1 MRRRTGSTKSG
12 TLQIKRSDE
21 APVTLQ
27 GWLYKQG
34 HEGLMLWKKRWF
46 VLSEF
51 VLYYYKSPEEERTS
65 GSILLPSYKISPVS
79 KDNGISR
86 KFAFKAE
93 HKNMRTYYFAADS
106 KDTMIQWMN
115 AMSLASIGEQ
125 EQALS
130 KVQRTPN
137 DNNQS
142 MMRLNSQVHNHPPVV
157 HQMFSPN
164 GNAYQYHPPKDNQ
177 LSPGG
182 GIQPLYANAPPKPR
196 RMNTSRDQSPS
207 PERQIEEGM
216 ISPTND
222 PMMVTGRYHH
232 PMTEVHQAHIIVDD
246 VPPSY
251 RMRPPQERRTP
262 EAYGRMSRMQRNQ
275 IDYEDVYNRQN
286 AMMMQQQQQQQPM
299 FQQQQQQLAMHQS
312 AVQLAQMRTGMSRQQ
327 MARPH
332 SADFLEYDP
341 PKMAPQTPTPSR
353 SHHGR
358 NHRAQPPRPKSS
370 IEQRMLMDKQAFEE
384 TQMRSQ
390 SRASGMLEHH
400 QHNHHGYV
408 QPPPE
413 PSQRFKYYPPI
424 PSPHDSQLDLA
435 GEEVSR
441 YFPTPSPRKTVPQP
455 PMQPPP
461 QHPGDY
467 ENYQNVPS
475 RRQST
480 GQFVGKRAE
489 SVTPMVAAASGLID
503 AEDVGEFKRSSSARL
518 HRNKRNHP
526 EMFNLDETKKREQR
540 EESMKRLL
548 EWKQRMLQSPLTR
561 KSSRNASRTQTPT
574 NSDSPI
580 PTMLQMENGAKPKQL
595 EVNKVMNNGR
605 PQPPTSQSSSE
616 GQSKRIS
623 RKGSTASRS
632 SRSRSSPRISNRPD
646 ISSSDEGKPRCL
658 LGWCVCSSITIF
670 ALILVRLF
678 HSVWH
683 ILYCTLSLDV
693 PGTRQSRKRS
703 KSQQSRGSR
712 GSRSNSMSKLNS
724 TDQPQP
730 EYINISSLEEAM
742 GRNQSDLSVMN
753 HPNDLVVA
761 KREWNRKAIG
771 PDAWYNDD
779 FNFDKAQHSFADDPL
794 LKQQYGQLLDMRY
807 QVHPPQFYDNGQLDQ
822 ATVQICH
829 ESEMEHKSVRQ
840 LAQSKQRSNT
850 WHGDKFAEELQIFE
864 RKNDKPVLLKVKKEL
879 DQSQKPVPKRSL
891 DSSKESWSPAKVID
905 EIRKVK
911 EAPPKN
917 VVQDR
922 RKQFESTK
930 SSDDELLNVS
940 ELSNALEEAQKEAE
954 GRQKKHS
961 KIVSDFALSDSK
973 ESSDG
978 MSKGDASDDTEPG
991 TSQYEKT
998 LQKKKSVSELLSDFE
1013 KKTQQLQ
1020 EEEKKSG
1027 SGTRRR
1033 VFSDTETMM
1042 YDTSSDENDST
1053 FDATPVSPDDKK
1065 LDATRKSSLPTILPS
1080 NHLSEVQISEGQYMP
1095 MVLKKESSPAET
1107 YLQMT
1112 PTMMKKETS
1121 MTSITSSNSSMHV
1134 KQQTGSVD
1142 EQGRRPSQSVVMEHL
1157 IQEFGPERAAAIME
1171 SFTDEPAPVQPS
1183 TTTQQPVESPR
1194 YQEIQEQKS
1203 EQMAAGGHY
1212 EYLFKATSDAK
1223 TGTVPPSPPQANYE
1237 VVYHEI
1243 PEEVQ
1248 QKKPIKSP
1256 EMLPDILGNAPAG
1269 RGNSSSEADDE
1280 GGSKERSLFE
1290 VSDTFTP
1297 ASFFLEKKKAQPQQ
1311 PSASRDHIGS
1321 VNSLSSREL
1330 PQTPSSNNDDHASR
1344 RSFSYHEQQQPE
1356 QAYNPRRASNSS
1368 STASPFK
1375 NAPPNTFLR
1384 QGQDINL
1391 TYQSVYENDDPGF
1404 TSSSSTDQLNQNQQQ
1419 QKSSSVPYYV
1429 ADIKRPESIVPT
1441 STQEPIKVLKRRAQT
1456 PDSFLLEQSNHQAGQ
1471 SQGPIMNEDGVV
1483 RSRSLEGLLGD
1494 GPAGPRDSVQVK
1506 LNYTQ
1511 VVPPSPSLRSTPL
1524 PARGRDPPPPPE
1536 GVPPLDISTYRPQ
1549 RRHFD
1554 DGTADDDTW
1563 RESLRRASARVKQ
1576 SPEHT
1581 LPPPKLIPPNPTGTN
1596 PVSPHINGYVW
1607 DQREQRFYRLNVDPN
1622 PNPRLFHQQPFLD
1635 QGLPTHTN
1643 SEDAARIKQLQSL
1656 QRPKSVG
1663 PIGQNGPTDSSTSMM
1678 GRPNSTLPTSANQGH
1693 PTFFHA
1699 PSNTAPAQRT
1709 LGW

>member
-286 AMMMQQQQQQQPM
+286 AMMMQQQQQQQQPM

-503 AEDVGEFKRSSSARL
+503 AEDIGEFKRSSSARL

-670 ALILVRLF
+670 ALI
-678 HSVWH
+678 
-683 ILYCTLSLDV
+683 
-693 PGTRQSRKRS
+693 
-703 KSQQSRGSR
+703 
-712 GSRSNSMSKLNS
+712 
-724 TDQPQP
+724 
-730 EYINISSLEEAM
+730 
-742 GRNQSDLSVMN
+742 
-753 HPNDLVVA
+753 
-761 KREWNRKAIG
+761 
-771 PDAWYNDD
+771 
-779 FNFDKAQHSFADDPL
+779 
-794 LKQQYGQLLDMRY
+794 
-807 QVHPPQFYDNGQLDQ
+807 
-822 ATVQICH
+822 
-829 ESEMEHKSVRQ
+829 
-840 LAQSKQRSNT
+840 
-850 WHGDKFAEELQIFE
+850 
-864 RKNDKPVLLKVKKEL
+864 
-879 DQSQKPVPKRSL
+879 
-891 DSSKESWSPAKVID
+891 
-905 EIRKVK
+905 
-911 EAPPKN
+911 
-917 VVQDR
+917 
-922 RKQFESTK
+922 
-930 SSDDELLNVS
+930 
-940 ELSNALEEAQKEAE
+940 
-954 GRQKKHS
+954 
-961 KIVSDFALSDSK
+961 
-973 ESSDG
+973 
-978 MSKGDASDDTEPG
+978 
-991 TSQYEKT
+991 
-998 LQKKKSVSELLSDFE
+998 
-1013 KKTQQLQ
+1013 
-1020 EEEKKSG
+1020 
-1027 SGTRRR
+1027 
-1033 VFSDTETMM
+1033 
-1042 YDTSSDENDST
+1042 
-1053 FDATPVSPDDKK
+1053 
-1065 LDATRKSSLPTILPS
+1065 
-1080 NHLSEVQISEGQYMP
+1080 
-1095 MVLKKESSPAET
+1095 
-1107 YLQMT
+1107 
-1112 PTMMKKETS
+1112 
-1121 MTSITSSNSSMHV
+1121 
-1134 KQQTGSVD
+1134 
-1142 EQGRRPSQSVVMEHL
+1142 
-1157 IQEFGPERAAAIME
+1157 FG
-1171 SFTDEPAPVQPS
+1171 
-1183 TTTQQPVESPR
+1183 
-1194 YQEIQEQKS
+1194 
-1203 EQMAAGGHY
+1203 
-1212 EYLFKATSDAK
+1212 
-1223 TGTVPPSPPQANYE
+1223 
-1237 VVYHEI
+1237 
-1243 PEEVQ
+1243 
-1248 QKKPIKSP
+1248 
-1256 EMLPDILGNAPAG
+1256 
-1269 RGNSSSEADDE
+1269 
-1280 GGSKERSLFE
+1280 
-1290 VSDTFTP
+1290 
-1297 ASFFLEKKKAQPQQ
+1297 
-1311 PSASRDHIGS
+1311 
-1321 VNSLSSREL
+1321 
-1330 PQTPSSNNDDHASR
+1330 
-1344 RSFSYHEQQQPE
+1344 
-1356 QAYNPRRASNSS
+1356 
-1368 STASPFK
+1368 
-1375 NAPPNTFLR
+1375 
-1384 QGQDINL
+1384 
-1391 TYQSVYENDDPGF
+1391 
-1404 TSSSSTDQLNQNQQQ
+1404 
-1419 QKSSSVPYYV
+1419 
-1429 ADIKRPESIVPT
+1429 
-1441 STQEPIKVLKRRAQT
+1441 
-1456 PDSFLLEQSNHQAGQ
+1456 
-1471 SQGPIMNEDGVV
+1471 
-1483 RSRSLEGLLGD
+1483 
-1494 GPAGPRDSVQVK
+1494 
-1506 LNYTQ
+1506 
-1511 VVPPSPSLRSTPL
+1511 
-1524 PARGRDPPPPPE
+1524 
-1536 GVPPLDISTYRPQ
+1536 
-1549 RRHFD
+1549 
-1554 DGTADDDTW
+1554 
-1563 RESLRRASARVKQ
+1563 
-1576 SPEHT
+1576 
-1581 LPPPKLIPPNPTGTN
+1581 
-1596 PVSPHINGYVW
+1596 
-1607 DQREQRFYRLNVDPN
+1607 
-1622 PNPRLFHQQPFLD
+1622 
-1635 QGLPTHTN
+1635 
-1643 SEDAARIKQLQSL
+1643 
-1656 QRPKSVG
+1656 
-1663 PIGQNGPTDSSTSMM
+1663 
-1678 GRPNSTLPTSANQGH
+1678 
-1693 PTFFHA
+1693 
-1699 PSNTAPAQRT
+1699 
-1709 LGW
+1709 

>member
-1 MRRRTGSTKSG
+1 
-12 TLQIKRSDE
+12 
-21 APVTLQ
+21 
-27 GWLYKQG
+27 
-34 HEGLMLWKKRWF
+34 ML
-46 VLSEF
+46 
-51 VLYYYKSPEEERTS
+51 
-65 GSILLPSYKISPVS
+65 
-79 KDNGISR
+79 
-86 KFAFKAE
+86 
-93 HKNMRTYYFAADS
+93 
-106 KDTMIQWMN
+106 
-115 AMSLASIGEQ
+115 
-125 EQALS
+125 
-130 KVQRTPN
+130 
-137 DNNQS
+137 
-142 MMRLNSQVHNHPPVV
+142 HN
-157 HQMFSPN
+157 
-164 GNAYQYHPPKDNQ
+164 
-177 LSPGG
+177 
-182 GIQPLYANAPPKPR
+182 
-196 RMNTSRDQSPS
+196 
-207 PERQIEEGM
+207 
-216 ISPTND
+216 
-222 PMMVTGRYHH
+222 
-232 PMTEVHQAHIIVDD
+232 
-246 VPPSY
+246 
-251 RMRPPQERRTP
+251 
-262 EAYGRMSRMQRNQ
+262 
-275 IDYEDVYNRQN
+275 
-286 AMMMQQQQQQQPM
+286 
-299 FQQQQQQLAMHQS
+299 
-312 AVQLAQMRTGMSRQQ
+312 
-327 MARPH
+327 
-332 SADFLEYDP
+332 
-341 PKMAPQTPTPSR
+341 
-353 SHHGR
+353 
-358 NHRAQPPRPKSS
+358 
-370 IEQRMLMDKQAFEE
+370 
-384 TQMRSQ
+384 
-390 SRASGMLEHH
+390 
-400 QHNHHGYV
+400 
-408 QPPPE
+408 
-413 PSQRFKYYPPI
+413 
-424 PSPHDSQLDLA
+424 
-435 GEEVSR
+435 
-441 YFPTPSPRKTVPQP
+441 
-455 PMQPPP
+455 
-461 QHPGDY
+461 
-467 ENYQNVPS
+467 
-475 RRQST
+475 
-480 GQFVGKRAE
+480 
-489 SVTPMVAAASGLID
+489 
-503 AEDVGEFKRSSSARL
+503 L
-518 HRNKRNHP
+518 H
-526 EMFNLDETKKREQR
+526 
-540 EESMKRLL
+540 
-548 EWKQRMLQSPLTR
+548 
-561 KSSRNASRTQTPT
+561 
-574 NSDSPI
+574 
-580 PTMLQMENGAKPKQL
+580 
-595 EVNKVMNNGR
+595 
-605 PQPPTSQSSSE
+605 
-616 GQSKRIS
+616 
-623 RKGSTASRS
+623 
-632 SRSRSSPRISNRPD
+632 
-646 ISSSDEGKPRCL
+646 
-658 LGWCVCSSITIF
+658 
-670 ALILVRLF
+670 
-678 HSVWH
+678 
-683 ILYCTLSLDV
+683 CTLSLDV

-712 GSRSNSMSKLNS
+712 SSRSNSTTQLNS
-724 TDQPQP
+724 TEQQQQP

-794 LKQQYGQLLDMRY
+794 LKQQYGQLLDLRY
-807 QVHPPQFYDNGQLDQ
+807 QVNPPQFYDDGQLDQ

-829 ESEMEHKSVRQ
+829 ESEMEHKSLSVRKI
-840 LAQSKQRSNT
+840 AQSNRSNT
-850 WHGDKFAEELQIFE
+850 WHGDKFAEELQIFD
-864 RKNDKPVLLKVKKEL
+864 RKNDNKPVLLQVKKEL
-879 DQSQKPVPKRSL
+879 DQTQKPMPKRSL
-891 DSSKESWSPAKVID
+891 DSSKESWSPTKVID

-922 RKQFESTK
+922 RKQFESK
-930 SSDDELLNVS
+930 SSDEGKLDVS
-940 ELSNALEEAQKEAE
+940 ELNNALEEAQKEAE
-954 GRQKKHS
+954 DRQKMHS

-978 MSKGDASDDTEPG
+978 MSKGEASDDTDPG
-991 TSQYEKT
+991 AGQHEKT
-998 LQKKKSVSELLSDFE
+998 LQKKKSVLELLSDFE

-1053 FDATPVSPDDKK
+1053 FDATPVCPDDKK
-1065 LDATRKSSLPTILPS
+1065 VEAIRKSSLPTILPS
-1080 NHLSEVQISEGQYMP
+1080 NQLSEVQISEGQYMP
-1095 MVLKKESSPAET
+1095 MTLKPESSPADT

-1112 PTMMKKETS
+1112 PTVMRKETS
-1121 MTSITSSNSSMHV
+1121 TTSITSSNSSMHV
-1134 KQQTGSVD
+1134 MQPPSVD

-1183 TTTQQPVESPR
+1183 NTTQQPVESPR

-1203 EQMAAGGHY
+1203 STEQMAAGGHY

-1223 TGTVPPSPPQANYE
+1223 AAMPPSPSQPNYE
-1237 VVYHEI
+1237 SVYHEI

-1248 QKKPIKSP
+1248 QRKPIRSP

-1311 PSASRDHIGS
+1311 LASTSRDHIGS

-1344 RSFSYHEQQQPE
+1344 RSFSYHEQQSE

-1375 NAPPNTFLR
+1375 NPPPNTFLR

-1404 TSSSSTDQLNQNQQQ
+1404 TSSSSTDNQLNQNQQ
-1419 QKSSSVPYYV
+1419 KTVPYYV
-1429 ADIKRPESIVPT
+1429 ADIKRPDSIVPT
-1441 STQEPIKVLKRRAQT
+1441 SQQEPIKVMKRRAQT

-1471 SQGPIMNEDGVV
+1471 HQGPIMNEDGVV

-1506 LNYTQ
+1506 LNFTQ

-1536 GVPPLDISTYRPQ
+1536 GVPPLDISTYRPP

-1581 LPPPKLIPPNPTGTN
+1581 LPPPKLIPPNPTQHQAGN

-1607 DQREQRFYRLNVDPN
+1607 DPRENRFYRLNVDPN

-1663 PIGQNGPTDSSTSMM
+1663 PIGQNGPIDTKSMM

-1693 PTFFHA
+1693 PTFSHA
-1699 PSNTAPAQRT
+1699 PPNSAPAQRT